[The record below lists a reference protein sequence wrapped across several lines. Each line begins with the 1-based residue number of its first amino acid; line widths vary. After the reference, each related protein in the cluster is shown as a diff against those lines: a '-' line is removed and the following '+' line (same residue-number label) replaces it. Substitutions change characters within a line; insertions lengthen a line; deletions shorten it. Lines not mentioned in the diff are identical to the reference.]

1 MLGQGKGSG
10 GVVQEDVPAL
20 EASPLLPDV
29 TPPFPVMAD
38 SSPKIVCLD
47 HGAPIS
53 GDNEVPALELVN
65 LDLLDLIVLGV
76 PVPLLPSHV
85 RLLFRGLS

>member
-1 MLGQGKGSG
+1 MEEVLG
-10 GVVQEDVPAL
+10 L

-29 TPPFPVMAD
+29 TPPFPVMAN
-38 SSPKIVCLD
+38 SFPKIVCLD
-47 HGAPIS
+47 PGAPIS
-53 GDNEVPALELVN
+53 GDKVVPALELVT
-65 LDLLDLIVLGV
+65 DLLDLLVLGV